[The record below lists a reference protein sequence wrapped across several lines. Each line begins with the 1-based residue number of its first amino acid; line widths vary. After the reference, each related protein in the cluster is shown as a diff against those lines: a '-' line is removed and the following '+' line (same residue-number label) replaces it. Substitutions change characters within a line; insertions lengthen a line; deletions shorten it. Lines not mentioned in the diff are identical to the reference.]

1 MITKESIENLSQR
14 LNIVDIIENYIEVK
28 KQGSSFV
35 CICPFHADKNPS
47 MHINPTK
54 GFYHCFACKAG
65 GDAFKFVMD
74 YEKLSFADAVEKVAS
89 LSNFTLSY
97 TKEKQENKK
106 ELKSILPSLNAYFK
120 DNLKHHKEILTYLY
134 QRALND
140 KDIAKFELGFAG
152 ASEDSIR
159 LLQNQKIP
167 LEDAMSVGALKKDEN
182 NEFYASFI
190 WRITFPIYDHK
201 DLLVGFG
208 GRTLNPN
215 APAKNVNSPQNIL
228 FDKSRIFYA
237 FNIAKENIAKKK
249 EIIVCE
255 GYMDA
260 IAFHKAGFN
269 NAVAVLGTALTE
281 HHLPLIRRYDAK
293 VILCFDNDE
302 AGLKAA
308 TRSAFLLST
317 NKIDGKVAILQG
329 GKDPAELVAKNE
341 SAKLHNILDEGIELG
356 EFYIRRLISTHSIIS
371 ALDKQKALE
380 TIQKFTFNLEP
391 LVANSYT
398 SLVSN
403 LLKVDE
409 KFIVLSQNSK
419 KTIQT
424 PLISQNKYNF
434 PKEKIHIAEL
444 ELIAFLKQHP
454 DICNDFKQISD
465 SVCFKHKILLDKILE
480 KKGYEDSDIREFENK
495 NIRKNLNYSEFLLGI
510 CKVNLA
516 FLNNVKIKN
525 STLALKKQLFTLIDK
540 NLNLYFF
547 IMEAAVSYFTPK
559 SEKRKIKKNEHLQC
573 LNLHISLNEDLIKT
587 CKVQGKKIGFKMEFD
602 SQNALENA
610 KKSLKD
616 KQLDMVCL

>member
-1 MITKESIENLSQR
+1 MIAKESIENLSQR

-120 DNLKHHKEILTYLY
+120 DNLKHHKEVLTYLY

-190 WRITFPIYDHK
+190 WRVTFPIYDHK

-215 APAKNVNSPQNIL
+215 VPAKYVNSPQNIL

-341 SAKLHNILDEGIELG
+341 STKLHNILDEGIELG

-480 KKGYEDSDIREFENK
+480 KKGYEDSDIREFESK

-540 NLNLYFF
+540 NLNLL
-547 IMEAAVSYFTPK
+547 
-559 SEKRKIKKNEHLQC
+559 IKNLNTEELNNFLKEYLSFLKYEKNEEILQQSFRN
-573 LNLHISLNEDLIKT
+573 LNGIF
-587 CKVQGKKIGFKMEFD
+587 G
-602 SQNALENA
+602 
-610 KKSLKD
+610 
-616 KQLDMVCL
+616 

>member
-54 GFYHCFACKAG
+54 GFYHCFACKAS

-74 YEKLSFADAVEKVAS
+74 YEKLSFTDAVEKVAS

-120 DNLKHHKEILTYLY
+120 DNLKHHKEVLTYLY

-215 APAKNVNSPQNIL
+215 VPAKYVNSPQNIL

-260 IAFHKAGFN
+260 IAFHKAGLN

-341 SAKLHNILDEGIELG
+341 STKLHDILDEGIELG

-398 SLVSN
+398 GLVSN

-434 PKEKIHIAEL
+434 AKEKIHIAEL

-480 KKGYEDSDIREFENK
+480 KKGYEDSDIREFESK
-495 NIRKNLNYSEFLLGI
+495 NIRKNLNYSEFLLGV

-525 STLALKKQLFTLIDK
+525 STLALKKQLFTLID
-540 NLNLYFF
+540 
-547 IMEAAVSYFTPK
+547 
-559 SEKRKIKKNEHLQC
+559 
-573 LNLHISLNEDLIKT
+573 
-587 CKVQGKKIGFKMEFD
+587 
-602 SQNALENA
+602 
-610 KKSLKD
+610 
-616 KQLDMVCL
+616 

>member
-74 YEKLSFADAVEKVAS
+74 YEKLSFTDAVEKIAN
-89 LSNFTLSY
+89 LCNFTLSY
-97 TKEKQENKK
+97 TKEKNENKK
-106 ELKSILPSLNAYFK
+106 ELRTILPSLNAYFK
-120 DNLKHHKEILTYLY
+120 SNLKHHKEALDYLY
-134 QRALND
+134 KRMLND
-140 KDIAKFELGFAG
+140 QDIAKFELGFAG
-152 ASEDSIR
+152 SSEDSIR
-159 LLQNQKIP
+159 LFHNEKIP

-215 APAKNVNSPQNIL
+215 VPAKYVNSPQNIL

-341 SAKLHNILDEGIELG
+341 STKLHNILDEGIELG

-380 TIQKFTFNLEP
+380 TIQQFTFNLEP

-419 KTIQT
+419 KNIQT

-480 KKGYEDSDIREFENK
+480 KKGYEDSDIREFESK

-540 NLNLYFF
+540 NLNL
-547 IMEAAVSYFTPK
+547 
-559 SEKRKIKKNEHLQC
+559 
-573 LNLHISLNEDLIKT
+573 LIK
-587 CKVQGKKIGFKMEFD
+587 
-602 SQNALENA
+602 N
-610 KKSLKD
+610 
-616 KQLDMVCL
+616 

>member
-215 APAKNVNSPQNIL
+215 APAKYVNSPQNIL

-540 NLNLYFF
+540 NLNL
-547 IMEAAVSYFTPK
+547 
-559 SEKRKIKKNEHLQC
+559 
-573 LNLHISLNEDLIKT
+573 LIKNLNT
-587 CKVQGKKIGFKMEFD
+587 EELNNFKKEYLSF
-602 SQNALENA
+602 
-610 KKSLKD
+610 
-616 KQLDMVCL
+616 

>member
-47 MHINPTK
+47 MHINPIK

-120 DNLKHHKEILTYLY
+120 DNLKHHKEVLTYLY

-215 APAKNVNSPQNIL
+215 VPAKYVNSPQNIL

-341 SAKLHNILDEGIELG
+341 STKLHNILDEGIGLG

-480 KKGYEDSDIREFENK
+480 KKGYEDSDIREFESK

-540 NLNLYFF
+540 NLNLL
-547 IMEAAVSYFTPK
+547 
-559 SEKRKIKKNEHLQC
+559 IKNLNTAELNNFLKEYLSFLKHEKNEEILQQSFRN
-573 LNLHISLNEDLIKT
+573 LNGIFGNKNFTAYDL
-587 CKVQGKKIGFKMEFD
+587 GF
-602 SQNALENA
+602 SIQNNDEPF
-610 KKSLKD
+610 
-616 KQLDMVCL
+616 

>member
-120 DNLKHHKEILTYLY
+120 DNLKHHKEALTYLY

-190 WRITFPIYDHK
+190 WRVTFPIYDHK

-215 APAKNVNSPQNIL
+215 VPAKYVNSPQNIL

-341 SAKLHNILDEGIELG
+341 STKLHNILDEGIELG

-380 TIQKFTFNLEP
+380 TIQQFTFNLEP

-480 KKGYEDSDIREFENK
+480 KKGYEDSDIREFESK

-540 NLNLYFF
+540 NLNLL
-547 IMEAAVSYFTPK
+547 
-559 SEKRKIKKNEHLQC
+559 IKNLNTEELNNFLKEYLSFLKYEKNEEILQQSFRN
-573 LNLHISLNEDLIKT
+573 LNGIFGNKNFTAYDL
-587 CKVQGKKIGFKMEFD
+587 GF
-602 SQNALENA
+602 SIQNNGEPF
-610 KKSLKD
+610 
-616 KQLDMVCL
+616 

>member
-215 APAKNVNSPQNIL
+215 VPAKYVNSPQNIL

-341 SAKLHNILDEGIELG
+341 STKLHNILDEGIELG

-480 KKGYEDSDIREFENK
+480 KKGYEDSDIREFESK

-540 NLNLYFF
+540 NLNLL
-547 IMEAAVSYFTPK
+547 
-559 SEKRKIKKNEHLQC
+559 IKNLNTAELNNFLKEYLSFLKYEKNEEILQQSFRN
-573 LNLHISLNEDLIKT
+573 LNGIFGNKNFTAYD
-587 CKVQGKKIGFKMEFD
+587 
-602 SQNALENA
+602 
-610 KKSLKD
+610 
-616 KQLDMVCL
+616 

>member
-106 ELKSILPSLNAYFK
+106 ELKSILPNLNAYFK
-120 DNLKHHKEILTYLY
+120 DNLKHHKEVLTYLY

-215 APAKNVNSPQNIL
+215 VPAKYVNSPQNIL

-341 SAKLHNILDEGIELG
+341 STKLHNILDEGIELG

-480 KKGYEDSDIREFENK
+480 KKGYEDSDIREFESK

-540 NLNLYFF
+540 NLNLL
-547 IMEAAVSYFTPK
+547 
-559 SEKRKIKKNEHLQC
+559 IKNLNTAELNNFLKEYLSFLKYEKNEEILQQSFRN
-573 LNLHISLNEDLIKT
+573 LNGIFGNKNFTAYDL
-587 CKVQGKKIGFKMEFD
+587 GF
-602 SQNALENA
+602 SIQNNDEPF
-610 KKSLKD
+610 
-616 KQLDMVCL
+616 

>member
-215 APAKNVNSPQNIL
+215 VPAKYVNSPQNIL

-341 SAKLHNILDEGIELG
+341 STKLHNILDEGIELG

-480 KKGYEDSDIREFENK
+480 KKSYEDSDIREFESK

-540 NLNLYFF
+540 NLNLL
-547 IMEAAVSYFTPK
+547 
-559 SEKRKIKKNEHLQC
+559 IKNLNTAELNNFLKEYLSFLKYEKNEEILQQSFRN
-573 LNLHISLNEDLIKT
+573 LNGIFGNKNFTAYDL
-587 CKVQGKKIGFKMEFD
+587 GF
-602 SQNALENA
+602 SIQNN
-610 KKSLKD
+610 D
-616 KQLDMVCL
+616 KPF

>member
-28 KQGSSFV
+28 TQGSSFV

-120 DNLKHHKEILTYLY
+120 DNLKHHKEVLTYLY

-215 APAKNVNSPQNIL
+215 VPAKYVNSPQNIL

-341 SAKLHNILDEGIELG
+341 STKLHDILDEGIELG

-480 KKGYEDSDIREFENK
+480 KKGYEDSDIREFESK

-540 NLNLYFF
+540 NLNLLVKNLNTEELNNFLKEYLIFLKY
-547 IMEAAVSYFTPK
+547 E
-559 SEKRKIKKNEHLQC
+559 KNEEILQQSFRN
-573 LNLHISLNEDLIKT
+573 LNGIFGNKNFTAYDL
-587 CKVQGKKIGFKMEFD
+587 GFSTQDNDEPF
-602 SQNALENA
+602 
-610 KKSLKD
+610 
-616 KQLDMVCL
+616 

>member
-120 DNLKHHKEILTYLY
+120 DNLKHHKEVLTYLY

-215 APAKNVNSPQNIL
+215 VPAKYVNSPQNIL

-237 FNIAKENIAKKK
+237 FNIAKENIAQKK

-269 NAVAVLGTALTE
+269 NAVAALGTALTE

-341 SAKLHNILDEGIELG
+341 STKLHDILDEGIELG

-480 KKGYEDSDIREFENK
+480 KKGYEDSDIREFESK

-540 NLNLYFF
+540 NLNLL
-547 IMEAAVSYFTPK
+547 
-559 SEKRKIKKNEHLQC
+559 IKNLNTEELNNFLKEYLSFLKYEKNEEILQQSFRN
-573 LNLHISLNEDLIKT
+573 LNGIFSNKNFTAYDL
-587 CKVQGKKIGFKMEFD
+587 GFSAQDNDEPF
-602 SQNALENA
+602 
-610 KKSLKD
+610 
-616 KQLDMVCL
+616 

>member
-120 DNLKHHKEILTYLY
+120 DNLKHHKEVLTYLY

-190 WRITFPIYDHK
+190 WRVTFPIYDHK

-215 APAKNVNSPQNIL
+215 VPAKYVNSPQNIL

-341 SAKLHNILDEGIELG
+341 STKLHNILDEGIELG

-380 TIQKFTFNLEP
+380 TIQQFTFNLEP

-480 KKGYEDSDIREFENK
+480 KKGYEDSDIREFESK

-540 NLNLYFF
+540 NLNLL
-547 IMEAAVSYFTPK
+547 
-559 SEKRKIKKNEHLQC
+559 IKNLNTEELNIFLKEYLSFLKYEKNEEILQQSFRN
-573 LNLHISLNEDLIKT
+573 LNGIFGNKNFTAYDL
-587 CKVQGKKIGFKMEFD
+587 GF
-602 SQNALENA
+602 SIQNNDEPF
-610 KKSLKD
+610 
-616 KQLDMVCL
+616 

>member
-120 DNLKHHKEILTYLY
+120 DNLKHHKEVLTYLY

-215 APAKNVNSPQNIL
+215 VPAKYVNSPQNIL

-237 FNIAKENIAKKK
+237 FNIAKENIAQKK

-341 SAKLHNILDEGIELG
+341 STKLHDILDEGIELG

-444 ELIAFLKQHP
+444 ELIASLKQHP

-480 KKGYEDSDIREFENK
+480 KKGYEDSDIREFESK

-540 NLNLYFF
+540 NLNLL
-547 IMEAAVSYFTPK
+547 
-559 SEKRKIKKNEHLQC
+559 IKNLNTEELNNFLKEYLSFLKYEKNEEILQQSFRN
-573 LNLHISLNEDLIKT
+573 LNGIFSNKNFTAYDL
-587 CKVQGKKIGFKMEFD
+587 GFSAQDNDEPF
-602 SQNALENA
+602 
-610 KKSLKD
+610 
-616 KQLDMVCL
+616 

>member
-1 MITKESIENLSQR
+1 MITKESIENLFQR

-47 MHINPTK
+47 MHINPIK

-120 DNLKHHKEILTYLY
+120 DNLKHHKEVLTYLY

-215 APAKNVNSPQNIL
+215 VPAKYVNSPQNIL

-341 SAKLHNILDEGIELG
+341 STKLHNILDEGIELG

-540 NLNLYFF
+540 NLNLL
-547 IMEAAVSYFTPK
+547 
-559 SEKRKIKKNEHLQC
+559 IKNLNTEELNNFLKEYLSFLKYEKNEEILQQSFRN
-573 LNLHISLNEDLIKT
+573 LNGIFGNKNFTAYDL
-587 CKVQGKKIGFKMEFD
+587 GF
-602 SQNALENA
+602 SIQNNDEPF
-610 KKSLKD
+610 
-616 KQLDMVCL
+616 

>member
-47 MHINPTK
+47 MHINPIK

-215 APAKNVNSPQNIL
+215 APAKYVNSPQNIL

-540 NLNLYFF
+540 NLNLL
-547 IMEAAVSYFTPK
+547 
-559 SEKRKIKKNEHLQC
+559 IKNLNTEELNNFLKEYLSFLKYEKNEEILQQSFRN
-573 LNLHISLNEDLIKT
+573 LNGIFGNKNFTAYDL
-587 CKVQGKKIGFKMEFD
+587 GF
-602 SQNALENA
+602 SIQNNDEPF
-610 KKSLKD
+610 
-616 KQLDMVCL
+616 

>member
-74 YEKLSFADAVEKVAS
+74 YEKLSFTDAVEKVAS

-97 TKEKQENKK
+97 TKEKQKNKK

-120 DNLKHHKEILTYLY
+120 DNLKHHKEVLTYLY

-215 APAKNVNSPQNIL
+215 VPAKYVNSPQNIL

-341 SAKLHNILDEGIELG
+341 STKLHDMLDEGIELG

-419 KTIQT
+419 KIIQT

-480 KKGYEDSDIREFENK
+480 KKGYEDSDIREFESK

-540 NLNLYFF
+540 NLNLL
-547 IMEAAVSYFTPK
+547 
-559 SEKRKIKKNEHLQC
+559 IKNLNTEELNNFLKEYLSFLKYEKNEEILQQSFRN
-573 LNLHISLNEDLIKT
+573 LNGIFGNKNFTVYDL
-587 CKVQGKKIGFKMEFD
+587 GFSAQDNDEPF
-602 SQNALENA
+602 
-610 KKSLKD
+610 
-616 KQLDMVCL
+616 

>member
-1 MITKESIENLSQR
+1 MIAKESIENLSQR

-120 DNLKHHKEILTYLY
+120 DNLKHHKEVLTYLY

-159 LLQNQKIP
+159 LLQNQNIP

-215 APAKNVNSPQNIL
+215 VPAKYVNSPQNIL

-341 SAKLHNILDEGIELG
+341 STKLHDILDEGIELG

-419 KTIQT
+419 KNIQT

-480 KKGYEDSDIREFENK
+480 KKGYEDSDIREFESK

-540 NLNLYFF
+540 NLNLL
-547 IMEAAVSYFTPK
+547 
-559 SEKRKIKKNEHLQC
+559 IKNLNTEELNNFLKEYLSFLKYEKNEEILQQSFRN
-573 LNLHISLNEDLIKT
+573 LNGIFGNKNFTAYDL
-587 CKVQGKKIGFKMEFD
+587 GF
-602 SQNALENA
+602 SIQNNDEPF
-610 KKSLKD
+610 
-616 KQLDMVCL
+616 

>member
-120 DNLKHHKEILTYLY
+120 DNLKHHKEVLTYLY

-215 APAKNVNSPQNIL
+215 VPAKYVNSPQNIL

-341 SAKLHNILDEGIELG
+341 STKLHNILDEGIELG

-398 SLVSN
+398 GLVSN

-454 DICNDFKQISD
+454 DICNNFKQISD

-480 KKGYEDSDIREFENK
+480 KKGYEDSDIREFESK

-540 NLNLYFF
+540 NLNLL
-547 IMEAAVSYFTPK
+547 
-559 SEKRKIKKNEHLQC
+559 IKNLNTEELNNFLKEYLSFLKYEKNEEILQQSFRN
-573 LNLHISLNEDLIKT
+573 LNGIFGNKNFTAYDL
-587 CKVQGKKIGFKMEFD
+587 GF
-602 SQNALENA
+602 SIQNNDEPF
-610 KKSLKD
+610 
-616 KQLDMVCL
+616 

>member
-47 MHINPTK
+47 MHINPIK

-120 DNLKHHKEILTYLY
+120 DNLKHHKEVLTYLY

-215 APAKNVNSPQNIL
+215 VPAKYVNSPQNIL

-540 NLNLYFF
+540 NLNLL
-547 IMEAAVSYFTPK
+547 
-559 SEKRKIKKNEHLQC
+559 IKNLNTEELNNFLKEYLSFLKYEKNEEILQQSFRN
-573 LNLHISLNEDLIKT
+573 LNGIFGNKNFTAYDL
-587 CKVQGKKIGFKMEFD
+587 GF
-602 SQNALENA
+602 SIQNNDEPF
-610 KKSLKD
+610 
-616 KQLDMVCL
+616 

>member
-47 MHINPTK
+47 MHINPIK

-74 YEKLSFADAVEKVAS
+74 YEKLSFTDAVEKVAS

-120 DNLKHHKEILTYLY
+120 DNLKHHKEVLTYLY

-215 APAKNVNSPQNIL
+215 VPAKYVNSPQNIL

-341 SAKLHNILDEGIELG
+341 STKLHNILDEGIELG

-465 SVCFKHKILLDKILE
+465 SACFKHKILLDKILE
-480 KKGYEDSDIREFENK
+480 KKGYEDSDIREFESK

-540 NLNLYFF
+540 NLNLL
-547 IMEAAVSYFTPK
+547 
-559 SEKRKIKKNEHLQC
+559 IKNLNTAELNNFLKEYLSFLKYEKNEEILQQSFRN
-573 LNLHISLNEDLIKT
+573 LNGIFGNKNFTAYDL
-587 CKVQGKKIGFKMEFD
+587 GF
-602 SQNALENA
+602 SIQNNDEPF
-610 KKSLKD
+610 
-616 KQLDMVCL
+616 

>member
-215 APAKNVNSPQNIL
+215 VPAKYVNSPQNIL

-341 SAKLHNILDEGIELG
+341 STKLHNILDKGIELG

-480 KKGYEDSDIREFENK
+480 KKGYEDSDIREFESK

-540 NLNLYFF
+540 NLNL
-547 IMEAAVSYFTPK
+547 
-559 SEKRKIKKNEHLQC
+559 
-573 LNLHISLNEDLIKT
+573 LIKNLNT
-587 CKVQGKKIGFKMEFD
+587 AEL
-602 SQNALENA
+602 NN
-610 KKSLKD
+610 
-616 KQLDMVCL
+616 

>member
-47 MHINPTK
+47 MHINPIK

-74 YEKLSFADAVEKVAS
+74 YEKLSFTDAVEKVAS

-120 DNLKHHKEILTYLY
+120 DNLKHHKEVLTYLY

-190 WRITFPIYDHK
+190 WRVTFPIYDHK

-215 APAKNVNSPQNIL
+215 VPAKYVNSPQNIL

-341 SAKLHNILDEGIELG
+341 STKLHNILDEGIELG

-480 KKGYEDSDIREFENK
+480 KKGYEDSDIREFESK

-540 NLNLYFF
+540 NLNL
-547 IMEAAVSYFTPK
+547 
-559 SEKRKIKKNEHLQC
+559 
-573 LNLHISLNEDLIKT
+573 LIK
-587 CKVQGKKIGFKMEFD
+587 
-602 SQNALENA
+602 N
-610 KKSLKD
+610 
-616 KQLDMVCL
+616 

>member
-120 DNLKHHKEILTYLY
+120 DNLKHHKEVLTYLY

-215 APAKNVNSPQNIL
+215 VPAKYVNSPQNIL

-341 SAKLHNILDEGIELG
+341 STKLHNILDEGIELG

-480 KKGYEDSDIREFENK
+480 KKGYEDSDIREFESK

-540 NLNLYFF
+540 NLNL
-547 IMEAAVSYFTPK
+547 
-559 SEKRKIKKNEHLQC
+559 
-573 LNLHISLNEDLIKT
+573 LIKNLNT
-587 CKVQGKKIGFKMEFD
+587 EELNNF
-602 SQNALENA
+602 
-610 KKSLKD
+610 LKEYLSFL
-616 KQLDMVCL
+616 KY

>member
-120 DNLKHHKEILTYLY
+120 DNLKHHKEVLTYLY

-215 APAKNVNSPQNIL
+215 APAKYVNSPQNIL

-341 SAKLHNILDEGIELG
+341 STKLHNILDEGIELG

-398 SLVSN
+398 GLVSN

-419 KTIQT
+419 KIIQT

-480 KKGYEDSDIREFENK
+480 KKGYEDSDIREFESK

-540 NLNLYFF
+540 NLNLL
-547 IMEAAVSYFTPK
+547 
-559 SEKRKIKKNEHLQC
+559 IKNLNTEELNNFLKEYLSFLKYEKNEEILQQSFRN
-573 LNLHISLNEDLIKT
+573 LNGIFSNKNFTVYDL
-587 CKVQGKKIGFKMEFD
+587 GFSAQDNDEPF
-602 SQNALENA
+602 
-610 KKSLKD
+610 
-616 KQLDMVCL
+616 

>member
-74 YEKLSFADAVEKVAS
+74 YEKLSFSDAVEKVAS

-120 DNLKHHKEILTYLY
+120 DNLKHHKEVLTYLY

-167 LEDAMSVGALKKDEN
+167 LEDAVSVGVLKKDEN

-215 APAKNVNSPQNIL
+215 VPAKYVNSPQNIL

-281 HHLPLIRRYDAK
+281 HHLPLIRRYEAK

-341 SAKLHNILDEGIELG
+341 STKLHNILDEGIELG

-371 ALDKQKALE
+371 ALDRQKALE

-409 KFIVLSQNSK
+409 KFIILSQNSK

-444 ELIAFLKQHP
+444 ELIAFLKQYP

-480 KKGYEDSDIREFENK
+480 KKGYEDSDIREFESK
-495 NIRKNLNYSEFLLGI
+495 NIRKNLNYSEFLLGV

-516 FLNNVKIKN
+516 FLNNIKIKN

-540 NLNLYFF
+540 NLNLL
-547 IMEAAVSYFTPK
+547 
-559 SEKRKIKKNEHLQC
+559 IKNLNTEELNNFLKEYLSFLKYEKNEEILQQSFRN
-573 LNLHISLNEDLIKT
+573 LNGIFGNKNFTAYDLEFS
-587 CKVQGKKIGFKMEFD
+587 VQD
-602 SQNALENA
+602 SDEPF
-610 KKSLKD
+610 
-616 KQLDMVCL
+616 

>member
-14 LNIVDIIENYIEVK
+14 LNIVDVIENYIEVK

-120 DNLKHHKEILTYLY
+120 DNLKHHKEVLTYLY

-215 APAKNVNSPQNIL
+215 VSAKYVNSPQNIL

-237 FNIAKENIAKKK
+237 FNIAKENIVKKK

-341 SAKLHNILDEGIELG
+341 STKLHDILDEGIELG

-409 KFIVLSQNSK
+409 KFIILSQNSK
-419 KTIQT
+419 KPIQT

-480 KKGYEDSDIREFENK
+480 KKGYEDSDIREFESK

-540 NLNLYFF
+540 NLNLL
-547 IMEAAVSYFTPK
+547 
-559 SEKRKIKKNEHLQC
+559 IKNLNTEELNNFLKEYLSFLKYEKNEEILQQSFKN
-573 LNLHISLNEDLIKT
+573 LNGIFGNKNFTAYDL
-587 CKVQGKKIGFKMEFD
+587 GFSTQDNDEPF
-602 SQNALENA
+602 
-610 KKSLKD
+610 
-616 KQLDMVCL
+616 

>member
-120 DNLKHHKEILTYLY
+120 DNLKHHKEVLTYLY

-215 APAKNVNSPQNIL
+215 VPAKYVNSPQNIL

-237 FNIAKENIAKKK
+237 FNIAKENIAQKK

-308 TRSAFLLST
+308 TRSAFLLSR

-341 SAKLHNILDEGIELG
+341 STKLHDILDEGIELG

-480 KKGYEDSDIREFENK
+480 KKGYEDSDIREFESK

-540 NLNLYFF
+540 NLNLL
-547 IMEAAVSYFTPK
+547 
-559 SEKRKIKKNEHLQC
+559 IKNLNTEELNNFLKEYLSFLKYEKNEEILQQSFRN
-573 LNLHISLNEDLIKT
+573 LNGIFSNKNFTAYDL
-587 CKVQGKKIGFKMEFD
+587 GFSAQDNDEPF
-602 SQNALENA
+602 
-610 KKSLKD
+610 
-616 KQLDMVCL
+616 

>member
-47 MHINPTK
+47 MHINSTK

-74 YEKLSFADAVEKVAS
+74 YEKLSFSDAVEKVAS

-120 DNLKHHKEILTYLY
+120 DNLKHHKEVLTYLY

-167 LEDAMSVGALKKDEN
+167 LEDAVSVGALKKDEN

-215 APAKNVNSPQNIL
+215 VPAKYVNSPQNIL

-281 HHLPLIRRYDAK
+281 HHLPLIRRYEAK

-341 SAKLHNILDEGIELG
+341 STKLHNILDEGIELG

-371 ALDKQKALE
+371 ALDRQKALE

-409 KFIVLSQNSK
+409 KFIILSQNSK

-444 ELIAFLKQHP
+444 ELIAFLKQYP

-480 KKGYEDSDIREFENK
+480 KKGYEDSDIREFESK
-495 NIRKNLNYSEFLLGI
+495 NIRKNLNYSEFLLGV

-516 FLNNVKIKN
+516 FLNNI
-525 STLALKKQLFTLIDK
+525 
-540 NLNLYFF
+540 
-547 IMEAAVSYFTPK
+547 
-559 SEKRKIKKNEHLQC
+559 
-573 LNLHISLNEDLIKT
+573 
-587 CKVQGKKIGFKMEFD
+587 
-602 SQNALENA
+602 
-610 KKSLKD
+610 
-616 KQLDMVCL
+616 

>member
-120 DNLKHHKEILTYLY
+120 DNLKHHKEVLTYLY

-190 WRITFPIYDHK
+190 WRVTFPIYDHK

-215 APAKNVNSPQNIL
+215 APAKYVNSPQNIL

-341 SAKLHNILDEGIELG
+341 STKLHNILDEGIELG

-480 KKGYEDSDIREFENK
+480 KKGYEDSDIREFESK

-540 NLNLYFF
+540 NLNLL
-547 IMEAAVSYFTPK
+547 
-559 SEKRKIKKNEHLQC
+559 IKNLNTAELNNFLKEYLSFLKYEKNEEILQQSFRN
-573 LNLHISLNEDLIKT
+573 LNGIFGNKNFTAYDL
-587 CKVQGKKIGFKMEFD
+587 GF
-602 SQNALENA
+602 SIQNNDEPF
-610 KKSLKD
+610 
-616 KQLDMVCL
+616 

>member
-120 DNLKHHKEILTYLY
+120 DNLKHHKEVLTYLY

-215 APAKNVNSPQNIL
+215 APAKYVNSPQNIL

-341 SAKLHNILDEGIELG
+341 STKLHNILDEGIELG

-398 SLVSN
+398 GLVSN

-419 KTIQT
+419 KIIQT

-480 KKGYEDSDIREFENK
+480 KKGYEDSDIREFESK
-495 NIRKNLNYSEFLLGI
+495 NILKNLNYSEFLLGI

-540 NLNLYFF
+540 NLNLL
-547 IMEAAVSYFTPK
+547 
-559 SEKRKIKKNEHLQC
+559 IKNLNTEELNNFLKEYLSFLKYEKNEEILQQSFRN
-573 LNLHISLNEDLIKT
+573 LNGIFGNKNFTVYDL
-587 CKVQGKKIGFKMEFD
+587 GFSAQDNDEPF
-602 SQNALENA
+602 
-610 KKSLKD
+610 
-616 KQLDMVCL
+616 

>member
-47 MHINPTK
+47 MYINPTK

-74 YEKLSFADAVEKVAS
+74 YEKLSFTDAVEKIAN
-89 LSNFTLSY
+89 LCNFTLSY
-97 TKEKQENKK
+97 TKEKNENKK
-106 ELKSILPSLNAYFK
+106 ELRTILPSLNAYFK
-120 DNLKHHKEILTYLY
+120 SNLKHHKEALDYLY
-134 QRALND
+134 KRMLND
-140 KDIAKFELGFAG
+140 QDIAKFELGFAG
-152 ASEDSIR
+152 SSEDSIR
-159 LLQNQKIP
+159 LFHNEKIP

-215 APAKNVNSPQNIL
+215 VAAKYVNSPQNIL

-249 EIIVCE
+249 EMIVCE

-341 SAKLHNILDEGIELG
+341 STKLYNILDEGIELG

-380 TIQKFTFNLEP
+380 TIQQFTFNLEP

-480 KKGYEDSDIREFENK
+480 KKGYEDSDIREFESK

-540 NLNLYFF
+540 NLNLL
-547 IMEAAVSYFTPK
+547 
-559 SEKRKIKKNEHLQC
+559 IKNLNTEELNNFLKEYLSFLKYEKNEEILQQSFRN
-573 LNLHISLNEDLIKT
+573 LNGIFGNKNFTAYDL
-587 CKVQGKKIGFKMEFD
+587 GF
-602 SQNALENA
+602 SIQNNDEPF
-610 KKSLKD
+610 
-616 KQLDMVCL
+616 

>member
-47 MHINPTK
+47 MHINPIK

-120 DNLKHHKEILTYLY
+120 DNLKHHKEVLTYLY

-215 APAKNVNSPQNIL
+215 VPAKYVNSPQNIL

-341 SAKLHNILDEGIELG
+341 STKLHNILDEGIELG

-480 KKGYEDSDIREFENK
+480 KKGYEDSDIREFESK

-540 NLNLYFF
+540 NLNLL
-547 IMEAAVSYFTPK
+547 
-559 SEKRKIKKNEHLQC
+559 IKNLNTAELNNFLKEYLSFLKYEKNEEILQQSFRN
-573 LNLHISLNEDLIKT
+573 LNGILGNKNFTAYDL
-587 CKVQGKKIGFKMEFD
+587 GF
-602 SQNALENA
+602 SIQNNDEPF
-610 KKSLKD
+610 
-616 KQLDMVCL
+616 

>member
-74 YEKLSFADAVEKVAS
+74 YEKLSFTDAVEKIAN
-89 LSNFTLSY
+89 LCNFTLSY
-97 TKEKQENKK
+97 TKEKNENKK
-106 ELKSILPSLNAYFK
+106 ELRTILPSLNAYFK
-120 DNLKHHKEILTYLY
+120 SNLKHHKEALDYLY
-134 QRALND
+134 KRMLND
-140 KDIAKFELGFAG
+140 QDIAKFELGFAG
-152 ASEDSIR
+152 SSEDSIR
-159 LLQNQKIP
+159 LFHNEKIP

-215 APAKNVNSPQNIL
+215 VAAKYVNSPQNIL

-249 EIIVCE
+249 EMIVCE

-329 GKDPAELVAKNE
+329 GKDPAELIAKNE
-341 SAKLHNILDEGIELG
+341 STKLYNILDEGIELG

-380 TIQKFTFNLEP
+380 TIQQFTFNLEP

-480 KKGYEDSDIREFENK
+480 KKGYEDSDIREFESK

-540 NLNLYFF
+540 NLNLL
-547 IMEAAVSYFTPK
+547 
-559 SEKRKIKKNEHLQC
+559 IKNLNTEELNNFLKEYLSFLKYEKNEEILQQSFRN
-573 LNLHISLNEDLIKT
+573 LNGIFGNKNFTAYDL
-587 CKVQGKKIGFKMEFD
+587 GF
-602 SQNALENA
+602 SIQNNDEPF
-610 KKSLKD
+610 
-616 KQLDMVCL
+616 

>member
-120 DNLKHHKEILTYLY
+120 DNLKHHKEVLTYLY

-215 APAKNVNSPQNIL
+215 VPAKYVNSPQNIL

-341 SAKLHNILDEGIELG
+341 STKLHNILDEGIELG

-380 TIQKFTFNLEP
+380 TIQQFTFNLEP

-465 SVCFKHKILLDKILE
+465 SVCFKHKVLLDKILE
-480 KKGYEDSDIREFENK
+480 KKGYEDSDIREFESK

-540 NLNLYFF
+540 NLNLL
-547 IMEAAVSYFTPK
+547 
-559 SEKRKIKKNEHLQC
+559 IKNLNTEELNNFLKEYLSFLKYEKNEEILQQSFRN
-573 LNLHISLNEDLIKT
+573 LNGIFGNKNFTAYDL
-587 CKVQGKKIGFKMEFD
+587 GF
-602 SQNALENA
+602 SIQNNDEPF
-610 KKSLKD
+610 
-616 KQLDMVCL
+616 

>member
-47 MHINPTK
+47 MHINPIK

-120 DNLKHHKEILTYLY
+120 DNLKHHKEVLTYLY

-215 APAKNVNSPQNIL
+215 VPAKYVNSPQNIL

-341 SAKLHNILDEGIELG
+341 STKLHNILDEGIELG

-480 KKGYEDSDIREFENK
+480 KKGYKDSDIREFESK

-540 NLNLYFF
+540 NLNLL
-547 IMEAAVSYFTPK
+547 
-559 SEKRKIKKNEHLQC
+559 IKNLNTAELNNFLKEYLSFLKYEKNEEILQQSFRN
-573 LNLHISLNEDLIKT
+573 LNGIFGNKNFTAYDL
-587 CKVQGKKIGFKMEFD
+587 GF
-602 SQNALENA
+602 SIQNNDEPF
-610 KKSLKD
+610 
-616 KQLDMVCL
+616 

>member
-47 MHINPTK
+47 MYINPIK

-120 DNLKHHKEILTYLY
+120 DNLKHHKEVLTYLY

-215 APAKNVNSPQNIL
+215 VPAKYVNSPQNIL

-341 SAKLHNILDEGIELG
+341 STKLHNILDEGIELG

-480 KKGYEDSDIREFENK
+480 KKGYEDSDIREFESK

-540 NLNLYFF
+540 NLNLL
-547 IMEAAVSYFTPK
+547 V
-559 SEKRKIKKNEHLQC
+559 KN
-573 LNLHISLNEDLIKT
+573 LNTE
-587 CKVQGKKIGFKMEFD
+587 
-602 SQNALENA
+602 
-610 KKSLKD
+610 
-616 KQLDMVCL
+616 

>member
-120 DNLKHHKEILTYLY
+120 DNLKHHKEVLTYLY

-215 APAKNVNSPQNIL
+215 VPAKYVNSPQNIL

-341 SAKLHNILDEGIELG
+341 STKLHNILDEGIELG

-480 KKGYEDSDIREFENK
+480 KKGYEDSDIREFESK

-540 NLNLYFF
+540 NLNLL
-547 IMEAAVSYFTPK
+547 
-559 SEKRKIKKNEHLQC
+559 IKNLNTEELNNFLKEYLSFLKYEKNEEILQQSFRN
-573 LNLHISLNEDLIKT
+573 LNGIFSNKNFTAYDL
-587 CKVQGKKIGFKMEFD
+587 GFSTQDNDEPF
-602 SQNALENA
+602 
-610 KKSLKD
+610 
-616 KQLDMVCL
+616 

>member
-47 MHINPTK
+47 MHINPIK

-120 DNLKHHKEILTYLY
+120 DNLKHHKEVLTYLY

-215 APAKNVNSPQNIL
+215 VPAKYVNSPQNIL

-341 SAKLHNILDEGIELG
+341 STKLHNILDEGIELG

-480 KKGYEDSDIREFENK
+480 KKGYEDSDIREFESK

-510 CKVNLA
+510 CKVNLV

-540 NLNLYFF
+540 NLNLL
-547 IMEAAVSYFTPK
+547 
-559 SEKRKIKKNEHLQC
+559 IKNLNTAELNNFLKEYLSFLKYEKNEEILQQSFRN
-573 LNLHISLNEDLIKT
+573 LN
-587 CKVQGKKIGFKMEFD
+587 G
-602 SQNALENA
+602 
-610 KKSLKD
+610 
-616 KQLDMVCL
+616 

>member
-47 MHINPTK
+47 MYINPIK

-120 DNLKHHKEILTYLY
+120 DNLKHHKEVLTYLY

-215 APAKNVNSPQNIL
+215 VPAKYVNSPQNIL

-341 SAKLHNILDEGIELG
+341 STKLHNILDEGIELG

-480 KKGYEDSDIREFENK
+480 KKGYEDSDIREFESK

-540 NLNLYFF
+540 NLNLLVKNLNTEELNNFLKEYLIFLKY
-547 IMEAAVSYFTPK
+547 E
-559 SEKRKIKKNEHLQC
+559 KNEEILQQSFRN
-573 LNLHISLNEDLIKT
+573 LNGIFGNKNFTAYDL
-587 CKVQGKKIGFKMEFD
+587 GFSTQDNDEPF
-602 SQNALENA
+602 
-610 KKSLKD
+610 
-616 KQLDMVCL
+616 